1 MIPLTV
7 GSLFSGIG
15 GFELGLERTGG
26 FKTVWQCEIDPF
38 CQKVLEKHWPN
49 VKRFTDIKNMGI
61 EEEIP
66 HVNVI
71 CGGFPCFTA
80 GTLVETADGYR
91 PIESLQVG
99 CLVKTHNNRFRRVY
113 SVMNREAPIL
123 QVEVRGSLPIEA
135 TAEHPFLIRRRIDT
149 RPHRGPITHTF
160 GDPEWVYA
168 KDLDESCYV
177 GMPLDTPDLRA
188 WKSEAFWYLIG
199 RWLGDGWIVN
209 HKRTSKIP
217 QGHRGSRVNSRVWKA
232 IICTGHE
239 DATDLKAKITQAG
252 FHATESREETATKFH
267 ISSKE
272 LVTFLEPFGKGADGK
287 RIPGFVFKAQLEIQ
301 RALFRGW
308 IDSDGYETDKI
319 ICGTTVSKELAMGM
333 ARIARNAYR
342 KPVTVRL
349 SKVPDKAMIDGRAVS
364 QKPFYQVRVWKTS
377 KTVWEWGD
385 DVCWSQV
392 RSVKNLNTIKT
403 VYNISVEE
411 DETYVANECIVHNC
425 QPVSCAGK
433 RKGKEDARWLWPEFC
448 RVVRCVR
455 PEWVLVENVPGLL
468 SADSGRLF
476 AGILR
481 DLSESGYDAEWNI
494 VSAASVGAPHLRRRV
509 FVVAH
514 AMQQRTDGRQE
525 DSTFLGNGRTQS
537 ILRSELQRKSAPA
550 DVGRDGKSQRND
562 GKETLANTKISRLKI
577 SERTSEPESGLAGSE
592 RGRIFR
598 REPTGTWPI
607 ESGFC
612 RMADGIPSRVDRL
625 RALGN
630 AIVPQCA
637 QFMGQCVL
645 DSMGADA

>member
-38 CQKVLEKHWPN
+38 CQKILEKHWPD
-49 VKRFTDIKNMGI
+49 VKRFTDIKTMGLD
-61 EEEIP
+61 EEIP
-66 HVNVI
+66 YVDVI

-177 GMPLDTPDLRA
+177 GMPLDIPDPDLRA
-188 WKSEAFWYLIG
+188 WESDAFWYLVG

-217 QGHRGSRVNSRVWKA
+217 QGHRGSRINSRVWKA
-232 IICTGHE
+232 IICTSHE
-239 DATDLKAKITQAG
+239 DASNLKAKIEKAG
-252 FHATESREETATKFH
+252 FHATESREEIVTKFH

-287 RIPGFVFKAQLEIQ
+287 RIPGFMFKAPLAIK
-301 RALFRGW
+301 RALFQGW
-308 IDSDGYETDKI
+308 IDSDGYETDKT
-319 ICGTTVSKELAMGM
+319 ICGTTVCRELAIGM
-333 ARIARNAYR
+333 ARIARNTYR
-342 KPVTVRL
+342 IPTTVRL
-349 SKVPDKAMIDGRAVS
+349 SKVPDKTTIEGRTVS

-377 KTVWEWGD
+377 KMLWNWED
-385 DVCWSQV
+385 EVCWSQV
-392 RSVKNLNTIKT
+392 QSVKNLNSIKT

-425 QPVSCAGK
+425 QDISCAGK
-433 RKGKEDARWLWPEFC
+433 GAGIHAERSGLWWEMLRIIRLVGP
-448 RVVRCVR
+448 RYI
-455 PEWVLVENVPGLL
+455 LVENVAALLNRGLDEVL
-468 SADSGRLF
+468 GSLA
-476 AGILR
+476 
-481 DLSESGYDAEWNI
+481 ESGYDAEWTCLR
-494 VSAASVGAPHLRRRV
+494 ASDVGAPHRRERLFLIANTASERMVSTGIFKGIYNKSGDKGFWGYNANTYIEPLRRSFREIPD
-509 FVVAH
+509 H
-514 AMQQRTDGRQE
+514 H
-525 DSTFLGNGRTQS
+525 
-537 ILRSELQRKSAPA
+537 
-550 DVGRDGKSQRND
+550 RND
-562 GKETLANTKISRLKI
+562 DGLSR
-577 SERTSEPESGLAGSE
+577 RMDGSE
-592 RGRIFR
+592 FRVTKWSDGPQLPIPTRIK
-598 REPTGTWPI
+598 
-607 ESGFC
+607 
-612 RMADGIPSRVDRL
+612 
-625 RALGN
+625 ALGN

-637 QFMGQCVL
+637 QFVGQCLL
-645 DSMGADA
+645 DSIGVEA

>member
-38 CQKVLEKHWPN
+38 CQKILEKHWPD
-49 VKRFTDIKNMGI
+49 VKRFTDIKKMGI
-61 EEEIP
+61 EEGIP

-71 CGGFPCFTA
+71 CGGFP
-80 GTLVETADGYR
+80 
-91 PIESLQVG
+91 
-99 CLVKTHNNRFRRVY
+99 
-113 SVMNREAPIL
+113 
-123 QVEVRGSLPIEA
+123 
-135 TAEHPFLIRRRIDT
+135 
-149 RPHRGPITHTF
+149 
-160 GDPEWVYA
+160 
-168 KDLDESCYV
+168 
-177 GMPLDTPDLRA
+177 
-188 WKSEAFWYLIG
+188 
-199 RWLGDGWIVN
+199 
-209 HKRTSKIP
+209 
-217 QGHRGSRVNSRVWKA
+217 
-232 IICTGHE
+232 
-239 DATDLKAKITQAG
+239 
-252 FHATESREETATKFH
+252 
-267 ISSKE
+267 
-272 LVTFLEPFGKGADGK
+272 
-287 RIPGFVFKAQLEIQ
+287 
-301 RALFRGW
+301 
-308 IDSDGYETDKI
+308 
-319 ICGTTVSKELAMGM
+319 
-333 ARIARNAYR
+333 
-342 KPVTVRL
+342 
-349 SKVPDKAMIDGRAVS
+349 
-364 QKPFYQVRVWKTS
+364 
-377 KTVWEWGD
+377 
-385 DVCWSQV
+385 
-392 RSVKNLNTIKT
+392 
-403 VYNISVEE
+403 
-411 DETYVANECIVHNC
+411 C

-433 RKGKEDARWLWPEFC
+433 RKGKEDERWLWPEFC

-577 SERTSEPESGLAGSE
+577 SERTSGPESGLAGSE

-612 RMADGIPSRVDRL
+612 RMADGIPSGVDRL

-637 QFMGQCVL
+637 TYIAECVL
-645 DSMGADA
+645 KYQEALYTNESNI